1 MVEINPEEIKR
12 WFEDILPGPIKWR
25 DYQGSTRC
33 PLPEHGS
40 PDRHPSFSVNAQKG
54 VWSCQKE
61 GRSGKI
67 KDLAE
72 ALGKP
77 LPESWRTPASRKSKT
92 QDRTVSYGYVDESGE
107 LLYRVIRY
115 EPKGFSQERP
125 DGKGGW
131 IPNLDGVKRVPYR
144 LMELMAAM
152 DRNETI
158 FIAEGEKD
166 VDNLV
171 SLGLAATCNS
181 GGAGKWSEA
190 HSKYFSKGVSV
201 VVLPDNDEAGR
212 KHGESVARFLKSH
225 GCRVKI
231 LSLPGLPDKGDVS
244 DWLQAGHTRDELLKL
259 VEKIPEWGE
268 ERRSRLMDLL
278 QEPDPAKGVLPEMI
292 AGLFP
297 RGFLSVITADAGAGK
312 TWLLLRIACDL
323 SVGGEVLDGLAK
335 HETPLKVIFLEGDF
349 GPGLIEARLRQT
361 GFNHGPGFRVL
372 YKSQVEENGF
382 SLDLG
387 TAEGK
392 EALRD
397 LIEGDHPDLLILD
410 TLSAFHLSE
419 ENDNTAMK
427 PIFMLCNRL
436 AAEYRMAFVI
446 THHARKPKKS
456 ETSMAM
462 TQHDTVGASVLQR
475 MVGYLLGMEK
485 QMRGDEEVHTLRVL
499 KSWFKAAEPLA
510 FTLEDG
516 EEGESGFPQVSMHIE
531 LDFDLQGGDKLSRL
545 WSIIQNRSPDG
556 KPFTKGMLEK
566 WTEGV
571 LSARSLKSLL
581 PRLLKD
587 GRLKSCGATRNRQ
600 YWIPGSKE
608 SLEEA
613 GLGEWE
619 NRPNG
624 EKSLSIT
631 EVDSGQWDGVIV
643 YESSNSNPCL
653 KRGFGQRPEPNQI
666 QSPTEFESDSSTD
679 LPLQGRL
686 SEIENQN
693 APQAYPFQSRLLRE
707 IGSR

>member
-1 MVEINPEEIKR
+1 MVDLNPEEIKR
-12 WFEDILPGPIKWR
+12 WFDEVLPGPIKWR
-25 DYQGSTRC
+25 GYQGSARC
-33 PLPEHGS
+33 PFPEHGS

-61 GRSGKI
+61 GRSGKV

-72 ALGKP
+72 ALGQP
-77 LPESWRTPASRKSKT
+77 LPESWRTPPSRKRKT
-92 QDRTVSYGYVDESGE
+92 LDRKVSYGYVDESGE

-125 DGKGGW
+125 DGNDGW
-131 IPNLDGVKRVPYR
+131 ISNLDGVKRVPYR
-144 LMELMAAM
+144 LVELMAAM

-158 FIAEGEKD
+158 FIPEGEKD

-171 SLGLAATCNS
+171 SLGLQATCNS

-190 HSKYFSKGVSV
+190 HSKYFSKGVKV
-201 VVLPDNDEAGR
+201 VILPDNDETGR
-212 KHGESVARFLKSH
+212 THGESVARSLKGH
-225 GCRVKI
+225 GCRVKT
-231 LSLPGLPDKGDVS
+231 LSLPDLPDKGDVS
-244 DWLQAGHTRDELLKL
+244 DWLQAGHSRDELLKL
-259 VEKIPEWGE
+259 EEKTPEWGE

-323 SVGGEVLDGLAK
+323 SVGGEILDGLAE
-335 HETPLKVIFLEGDF
+335 HETPFKVIFLEGDF

-361 GFNHGPGFRVL
+361 GFNHGPGFKVL
-372 YKSQVEENGF
+372 YKSEVEENGF

-387 TAEGK
+387 TAGGQ

-397 LIEGDHPDLLILD
+397 LIKGYLPDLLILD

-436 AAEYRMAFVI
+436 AAEYHAAFVI
-446 THHARKPKKS
+446 AHHARKPKKS
-456 ETSMAM
+456 ETNMVM

-499 KSWFKAAEPLA
+499 KSWFKAVEPLA

-516 EEGESGFPQVSMHIE
+516 EEDEPGFPQVSMHIE
-531 LDFDLQGGDKLSRL
+531 LDFDLQGGDRLSRL
-545 WSIIQNRSPDG
+545 WSIIQNRYPDG
-556 KPFTKGMLEK
+556 KPFTKGMLER

-571 LSARSLKSLL
+571 LSARALKSLL
-581 PRLLKD
+581 PRLMKD
-587 GRLKSCGATRNRQ
+587 GRLKSYGATRNRQ

-608 SLEEA
+608 SPEEA

-631 EVDSGQWDGVIV
+631 EVDSGRWGGRMM
-643 YESSNSNPCL
+643 YESSMPSPCL
-653 KRGFGQRPEPNQI
+653 EKGFGQGAAPNQI
-666 QSPTEFESDSSTD
+666 QSSPESESDSSTG
-679 LPLQGRL
+679 LPPSERL
-686 SEIENQN
+686 SEEENQKT
-693 APQAYPFQSRLLRE
+693 PQSYPFQSRMLAE
-707 IGSR
+707 IGNR